1 MLPAPG
7 GHNIRVAEG
16 GGGGWWRWRFA
27 HGPGRTEGRLL
38 AGEKERLLSVPR
50 AEESWGLVKCS
61 MGSLKGSC
69 TTGETND
76 NILWF
81 LSSTNGICFLL
92 NE

>member
-1 MLPAPG
+1 M
-7 GHNIRVAEG
+7 HT
-16 GGGGWWRWRFA
+16 
-27 HGPGRTEGRLL
+27 GPGRMEGRLL
-38 AGEKERLLSVPR
+38 AGEKERLLPVPL

-76 NILWF
+76 NVLWF